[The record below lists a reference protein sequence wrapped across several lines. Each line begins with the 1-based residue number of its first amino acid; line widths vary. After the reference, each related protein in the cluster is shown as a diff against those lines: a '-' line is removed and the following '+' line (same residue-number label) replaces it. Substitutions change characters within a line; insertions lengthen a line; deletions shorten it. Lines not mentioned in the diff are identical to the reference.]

1 MTSLPVNKIG
11 SVMARGVSSETGMS
25 PAAANSVSFESVW
38 SNHTERQNQTEETSG
53 AYRTVSKK
61 DDFVAGN
68 SLRSKD
74 VHRKVTGSREKA
86 ERSGADS
93 SDGMTSEEMEKAM
106 EVLGTAAV
114 QMMTRVADT
123 FDMTVDE
130 VQALMTELDMNPTDV
145 LSQEG
150 LNRLVLAAAGA
161 ESATDLLTDESLYQD
176 LQMLTEQ
183 LNGVLEEC
191 SEALQ
196 TDASALV
203 QVLTDGVDEE
213 ASTVASPDTEP
224 EDGMSAENKY
234 GSQAVSGDTGE
245 SKPDAIA
252 SIKEART
259 DNRTEN
265 QTREQ
270 LQEQD
275 GEQSAKNAGIV
286 SDKSG
291 GENLVLQHLK
301 TESFEPQL
309 QQLSETASPW
319 DSDTLDIMRQ
329 IMDYMKIQVK
339 PDMSNL
345 EMQLHPESL
354 GSLQIHVASKGG
366 NITAQ
371 FVTQNEAV
379 KAALESQMIQLKESF
394 AEQGVKV
401 DAIEVTVQTHQFEQN
416 LEQGR
421 SRQQEETGR
430 RTRTRRIQLDGAFSV
445 DAENGMEEEDRLAA
459 EVMAANGNTVDYTA

>member
-11 SVMARGVSSETGMS
+11 SMMAKSVSSETGMS
-25 PAAANSVSFESVW
+25 VVTANSVSFESVW

-53 AYRTVSKK
+53 EYRTVQKK
-61 DDFVAGN
+61 DDFLAGN

-74 VHRKVTGSREKA
+74 VHRKVTG
-86 ERSGADS
+86 ERTQRSEADGL
-93 SDGMTSEEMEKAM
+93 DGRTSEKMEKAM

-114 QMMTRVADT
+114 QMMTQVADT

-145 LSQEG
+145 LLQED

-161 ESATDLLTDESLYQD
+161 ESATELLMDEALYQD
-176 LQMLTEQ
+176 LQTLTEQ
-183 LNGVLEEC
+183 LNGALEEC

-196 TDASALV
+196 MDALAMARM
-203 QVLTDGVDEE
+203 LTDGVDEE
-213 ASTVASPDTEP
+213 TALETSPDTEP
-224 EDGMSAENKY
+224 TDSMSAENVY
-234 GSQAVSGDTGE
+234 GSQALSGDAVEMNSDG
-245 SKPDAIA
+245 IA
-252 SIKEART
+252 SDKETQT
-259 DNRTEN
+259 DN
-265 QTREQ
+265 
-270 LQEQD
+270 QEQD
-275 GEQSAKNAGIV
+275 GEQRPKNAGI
-286 SDKSG
+286 SLNKSG
-291 GENLVLQHLK
+291 GENLILQNLK

-309 QQLSETASPW
+309 QQLSETALPW

-329 IMDYMKIQVK
+329 ILDYMKIQVK

-421 SRQQEETGR
+421 SRHQEETGR
-430 RTRTRRIQLDGAFSV
+430 RNRTRRIQLDGAFSV
-445 DAENGMEEEDRLAA
+445 DDGNVMEEEDRLAA

>member
-25 PAAANSVSFESVW
+25 AAVANSVSFESVW

-74 VHRKVTGSREKA
+74 VHRKVTGSHEET
-86 ERSGADS
+86 ERSEANGL
-93 SDGMTSEEMEKAM
+93 DGITPEEMEKAM

-114 QMMTRVADT
+114 QMMTQVADI

-130 VQALMTELDMNPTDV
+130 VQNLMTELDMNPTDV

-161 ESATDLLTDESLYQD
+161 ESAADLLTDESLYQD

-183 LNGVLEEC
+183 LNGVLKKC

-196 TDASALV
+196 TDAPTLI
-203 QVLTDGVDEE
+203 QVLTDGLDKETVLE
-213 ASTVASPDTEP
+213 ASSDTEP
-224 EDGMSAENKY
+224 EDGMPAENEY
-234 GSQAVSGDTGE
+234 GSQAISGDAGE
-245 SKPDAIA
+245 RKQDGIV

-259 DNRTEN
+259 EN
-265 QTREQ
+265 QTQEQ
-270 LQEQD
+270 LQEQ
-275 GEQSAKNAGIV
+275 GREQSPKNAGIV

-291 GENLVLQHLK
+291 GENLILQNLRM
-301 TESFEPQL
+301 ESLEPQL

-329 IMDYMKIQVK
+329 IMDYLKIQVK

-430 RTRTRRIQLDGAFSV
+430 RTRTRRIQLDGAYSV
-445 DAENGMEEEDRLAA
+445 DDGNGMEEEDRLAA

>member
-11 SVMARGVSSETGMS
+11 SVMSRGVSSETGMS
-25 PAAANSVSFESVW
+25 AAVANSVSFESVW

-61 DDFVAGN
+61 DDFAAGN

-74 VHRKVTGSREKA
+74 VHRKVTGSREET
-86 ERSGADS
+86 ERSEADS
-93 SDGMTSEEMEKAM
+93 LDGMTPEEMEKAM

-123 FDMTVDE
+123 FDMTMGE

-150 LNRLVLAAAGA
+150 LNQLVLAAAGA
-161 ESATDLLTDESLYQD
+161 ESATELLTDESLYQD
-176 LQMLTEQ
+176 LQMLSEQ

-213 ASTVASPDTEP
+213 AALEASPDTEP
-224 EDGMSAENKY
+224 EDGISAENAY

-245 SKPDAIA
+245 RKHDGIA
-252 SIKEART
+252 SIKEAL
-259 DNRTEN
+259 TEN

-275 GEQSAKNAGIV
+275 GEQSPKDAGIA

-291 GENLVLQHLK
+291 GENLILQHLK
-301 TESFEPQL
+301 SESFEPQL

-329 IMDYMKIQVK
+329 IMDYLKIRVK

-445 DAENGMEEEDRLAA
+445 DDGNVMEEEDRLAA